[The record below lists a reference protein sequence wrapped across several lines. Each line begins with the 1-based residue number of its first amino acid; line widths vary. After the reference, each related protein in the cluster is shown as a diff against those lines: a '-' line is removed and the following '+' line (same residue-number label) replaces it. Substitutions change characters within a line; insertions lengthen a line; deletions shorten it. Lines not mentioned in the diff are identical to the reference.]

1 MVECWVICLAAIH
14 TPNGS
19 STVQLIMSVVYG
31 DEQSHIGGGSDHCAC
46 LIGSDVTGSNM
57 TFSPTFFPQ
66 FPVLF
71 PVLFFRTFF
80 PRILFLVLFPPY
92 FPRTF
97 FPYYFPV
104 LFQKSRRLKYNV
116 LKYQLVVF
124 LVHVV
129 IRQFMFLAKYPFKR
143 HPQGFPLTGGI
154 RACAI

>member
-31 DEQSHIGGGSDHCAC
+31 DRQSHICGGSDHCAC
-46 LIGSDVTGSNM
+46 LTGSHM
-57 TFSPTFFPQ
+57 TFAPTFFTY

-71 PVLFFRTFF
+71 SC
-80 PRILFLVLFPPY
+80 
-92 FPRTF
+92 TF
-97 FPYYFPV
+97 FPYFFPSILFPV

-129 IRQFMFLAKYPFKR
+129 ISPCEISIQTSPVGLPLDGWDSRMCDLKGPKMNLRKAKED
-143 HPQGFPLTGGI
+143 
-154 RACAI
+154 